1 MSTNNAGAATMALD
15 IALPTL
21 ANPWQE
27 APFIFFQNKAGQVAS
42 GIRGSINADAIG
54 PNLWGDCRR
63 VTVHHKLAMLRF
75 AGQER
80 LANIQKI
87 TTILAIKRHARP
99 SPGMT
104 EKIIADC
111 CRNLKPL

>member
-87 TTILAIKRHARP
+87 IAILAIESHARP
-99 SPGMT
+99 HSGVAEEVIT
-104 EKIIADC
+104 DD
-111 CRNLKPL
+111 R